1 MHRWSRQL
9 LQAGKG
15 FQETAYNYLD
25 CCNNTLRKNEEIRL
39 LKEENSGLKRK
50 MADKSVAADNEE
62 EVQIVLEKPAET
74 ENVKMDS
81 SLGSQLKRP
90 RNSSAASEED
100 LAGPSGSGQQKKPR
114 TQEKD
119 DEDDVQVVATVGAT
133 PLPFRISPSWE
144 SLGVCDHLE

>member
-1 MHRWSRQL
+1 
-9 LQAGKG
+9 
-15 FQETAYNYLD
+15 
-25 CCNNTLRKNEEIRL
+25 
-39 LKEENSGLKRK
+39 

-114 TQEKD
+114 TQELEKD

>member
-1 MHRWSRQL
+1 M

-81 SLGSQLKRP
+81 SLGSQLK
-90 RNSSAASEED
+90 
-100 LAGPSGSGQQKKPR
+100 
-114 TQEKD
+114 
-119 DEDDVQVVATVGAT
+119 
-133 PLPFRISPSWE
+133 
-144 SLGVCDHLE
+144 